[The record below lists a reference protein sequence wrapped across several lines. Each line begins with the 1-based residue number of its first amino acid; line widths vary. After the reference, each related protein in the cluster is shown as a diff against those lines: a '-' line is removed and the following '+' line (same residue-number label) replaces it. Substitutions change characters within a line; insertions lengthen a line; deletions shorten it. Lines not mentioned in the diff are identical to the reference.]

1 VNIQTKRRMGSSQGL
16 KRLRLFF
23 LRIMAR
29 PNRHAQAAPQ
39 LFRRL
44 IKPVAAAALVG
55 ASEDQ
60 LRFFG

>member
-1 VNIQTKRRMGSSQGL
+1 MGSSQGL
-16 KRLRLFF
+16 KRVRLFF

-29 PNRHAQAAPQ
+29 PNRHAQAAPE

-44 IKPVAAAALVG
+44 IKPVAAAALIG